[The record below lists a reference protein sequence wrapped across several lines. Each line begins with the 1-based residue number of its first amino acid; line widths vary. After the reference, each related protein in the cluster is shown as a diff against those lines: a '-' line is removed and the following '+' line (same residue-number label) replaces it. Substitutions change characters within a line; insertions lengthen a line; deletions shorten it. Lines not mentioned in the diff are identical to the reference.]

1 MTAAAQHNYRS
12 KVEELSASTDGV
24 GVSHEHDIDMH
35 RPGRLERLFAILSCR
50 SRCSIGNSV
59 HFHADHVEDV
69 RISIMYCH
77 CNDMISSI
85 SPHTGMTSLLIYV
98 HIKHPECTRYDQT

>member
-1 MTAAAQHNYRS
+1 MYVIIKRKKEKISCKLKMAVIQQQHNRS
-12 KVEELSASTDGV
+12 KVEESISSTDGV
-24 GVSHEHDIDMH
+24 DDLHRHDIAMH

-69 RISIMYCH
+69 RIVYVL
-77 CNDMISSI
+77 
-85 SPHTGMTSLLIYV
+85 SL
-98 HIKHPECTRYDQT
+98 Q

>member
-1 MTAAAQHNYRS
+1 MAVPKYNNRS
-12 KVEELSASTDGV
+12 KVEELSTSTDD
-24 GVSHEHDIDMH
+24 SHKHNIAMH

-69 RISIMYCH
+69 SVSMCH
-77 CNDMISSI
+77 CNDILILSS
-85 SPHTGMTSLLIYV
+85 HRV
-98 HIKHPECTRYDQT
+98 

>member
-1 MTAAAQHNYRS
+1 MDVKREKIVVLIKITSESKMAVALHNNTE
-12 KVEELSASTDGV
+12 EELSTSTDGV
-24 GVSHEHDIDMH
+24 NPHKHDIAMH

-69 RISIMYCH
+69 SVLFYL
-77 CNDMISSI
+77 
-85 SPHTGMTSLLIYV
+85 SL
-98 HIKHPECTRYDQT
+98 Q

>member
-1 MTAAAQHNYRS
+1 MVVAAQARE
-12 KVEELSASTDGV
+12 EELSMSTDG
-24 GVSHEHDIDMH
+24 GVDKHDTMH

-69 RISIMYCH
+69 SVSIVFL
-77 CNDMISSI
+77 CNDI
-85 SPHTGMTSLLIYV
+85 SPILS
-98 HIKHPECTRYDQT
+98 